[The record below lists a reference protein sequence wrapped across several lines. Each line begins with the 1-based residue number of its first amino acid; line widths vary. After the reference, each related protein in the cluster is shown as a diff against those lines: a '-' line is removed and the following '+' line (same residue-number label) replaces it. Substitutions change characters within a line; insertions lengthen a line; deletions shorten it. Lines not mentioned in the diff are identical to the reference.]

1 MANNNLQ
8 HDFTRFFGTENIP
21 NPKKFMENPV
31 FSSIFNVMKSAYEEM
46 AKQANDSTRV
56 FENETSFHKRD
67 LLQHPKSPTEEKH
80 CRAIYHFDTAS
91 QVLNTYVKDKV
102 ENLKDC
108 ESLRPA
114 FENIVYGFIY
124 ENSLFKPL
132 RSPEKTLVL
141 IDEYLSLKPNDIFA
155 EYAHLINWRNLS
167 KAKEGENLLSDFE
180 SAKSYIK
187 SGELLALKL
196 SQRSI
201 LIDIYYYLG
210 AKYVSTGQPQR
221 ALDSFQKCFDLDNS
235 NCTALYGIAY
245 HHMQTNPD
253 KAIEL
258 FKKFISM
265 VPECEKQYPNEDAEK
280 KTFTISSSCRHS
292 TKNDDAAIEIH
303 FTANEKYDNEIK

>member
-1 MANNNLQ
+1 
-8 HDFTRFFGTENIP
+8 
-21 NPKKFMENPV
+21 
-31 FSSIFNVMKSAYEEM
+31 M

-67 LLQHPKSPTEEKH
+67 LLLHPNSPTAEKY
-80 CRAIYHFDTAS
+80 CRAIYYFDTAS
-91 QVLNTYVKDKV
+91 QVLNTYEKDKV

-108 ESLRPA
+108 ENLRPA
-114 FENIVYGFIY
+114 FQNIVYGFIC

-155 EYAHLINWRNLS
+155 EYAHLIIFGEICR
-167 KAKEGENLLSDFE
+167 KQKRGENLLSDFE

-196 SQRSI
+196 SLNVDSQPCQRSI

-210 AKYVSTGQPQR
+210 AKYVSTGQPER
-221 ALDSFQKCFDLDNS
+221 ALDSFQKSFDLDNS
-235 NCTALYGIAY
+235 NCSALYGIAY
-245 HHMQTNPD
+245 HHMQTDPD

-265 VPECEKQYPNEDAEK
+265 APECEKQYPNAFYMIASIYMLKKNFDKALQYCSLAEDAEK
-280 KTFTISSSCRHS
+280 KRLPFLAPVDIPQKMIMQQLKYILPQM
-292 TKNDDAAIEIH
+292 KNMIM
-303 FTANEKYDNEIK
+303 K